1 MLYNGV
7 LCLELNS
14 FFVNAMTFHW
24 GVMAFFNIK
33 TEFRCRSPP
42 SFRFFLLKKL
52 KGWIKNESDKFKR
65 LLPIL
70 YTGYVH

>member
-1 MLYNGV
+1 
-7 LCLELNS
+7 
-14 FFVNAMTFHW
+14 
-24 GVMAFFNIK
+24 
-33 TEFRCRSPP
+33 
-42 SFRFFLLKKL
+42 L